1 MAQRIANETPE
12 QRQSRLEQQASR
24 SAALRAHGSTSR
36 CAHLTADT
44 TRKARAKLTESVE
57 QRSSRLIADAA
68 RKTRQ
73 PCPTKRLWHLCGFH
87 YDPKENYAGR
97 QCTSVGSMQHE
108 CQFCQALKY
117 PGEALGLCCNNGTV
131 LLNELQGTPEP
142 LLSLLQGQLPE
153 SQHFL
158 NNLRSYNAAFQMT
171 SFGHERRKEGNYMP
185 TFRIQ
190 GQVYHRI
197 GSLLPMNG
205 DEHRFIQIYFMG
217 DSVEEASQRAKVVPG
232 TKVF

>member
-1 MAQRIANETPE
+1 
-12 QRQSRLEQQASR
+12 
-24 SAALRAHGSTSR
+24 
-36 CAHLTADT
+36 
-44 TRKARAKLTESVE
+44 
-57 QRSSRLIADAA
+57 
-68 RKTRQ
+68 
-73 PCPTKRLWHLCGFH
+73 
-87 YDPKENYAGR
+87 
-97 QCTSVGSMQHE
+97 MQHE
-108 CQFCQALKY
+108 CKFCQALKY

-131 LLNELQGTPEP
+131 LLNDFQGTPEP

-197 GSLLPMNG
+197 GSLLPMDG

-232 TKVF
+232 TKVGPISFELHM